1 MSLRNIIGTIEFQDA
16 LADFIAEVNYP
27 GASPAV
33 LRSHAS
39 NALIP
44 FQTVPVFHYIKF
56 MAHDTIVDSVHVQPQ
71 QTDSHGRII
80 PSRFDT
86 VLIQPKGQNSTPGQ
100 GIRGGPISIVL
111 NLGQDPLIDA

>member
-1 MSLRNIIGTIEFQDA
+1 MAQNPSVKVTSFNVLVEHYGTIEFQDA

-33 LRSHAS
+33 LHSRAS

-56 MAHDTIVDSVHVQPQ
+56 MAHDMIIDSVHVWPQ
-71 QTDSHGRII
+71 QTDSHGWII

-86 VLIQPKGQNSTPGQ
+86 VLVQPKGQNSMPGQ
-100 GIRGGPISIVL
+100 GIRGGSH
-111 NLGQDPLIDA
+111 